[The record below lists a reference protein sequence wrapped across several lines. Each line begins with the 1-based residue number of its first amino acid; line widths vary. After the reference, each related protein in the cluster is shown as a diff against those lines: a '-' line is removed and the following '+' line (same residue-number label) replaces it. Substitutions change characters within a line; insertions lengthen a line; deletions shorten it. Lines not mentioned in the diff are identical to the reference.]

1 MSISAISS
9 SNPLLQMSNLQNL
22 NQPQQSEF
30 QQLAQALQSGNLSS
44 AQQVFGALIGS
55 TKTSGLQSVQLTQ
68 DLNKLGS
75 ALQSG
80 NLSSARQA
88 YSTVQQ
94 NLQSSHPLAAH
105 HHRGHH
111 EGGSEF
117 VTSGFPGSGSSGSLA
132 ASNLSQAVN
141 LTA

>member
-1 MSISAISS
+1 MSMSAISS

-105 HHRGHH
+105 HHRGRH